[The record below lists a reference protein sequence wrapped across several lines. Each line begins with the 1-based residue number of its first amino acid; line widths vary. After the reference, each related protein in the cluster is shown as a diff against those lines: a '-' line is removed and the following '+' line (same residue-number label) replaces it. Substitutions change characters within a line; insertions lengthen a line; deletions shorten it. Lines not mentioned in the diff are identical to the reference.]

1 MAKLRVEF
9 KDELGSNL
17 SRFKIIRSDGTSE
30 IVTLN
35 RNASVTQRGTPLN
48 SENMNKVKDSI
59 NSLYDKKYIDLAYE
73 LSTGEVPKSGGSV
86 KLGDNTI
93 TIFYGEVT
101 SGNGEKSKGLSV
113 SINNGAKHCY
123 VGMYQVEDEYYKI
136 QSMNGT
142 LYGHNVFDNETLDH
156 TYYFDILTYN
166 DYREDLG
173 GDVQD
178 GSNYSNISL
187 IRERYD
193 LIATMRLSVDGT
205 LWIIQEY

>member
-101 SGNGEKSKGLSV
+101 PDNDQKSKGLSV

-136 QSMNGT
+136 QSRYGV

-166 DYREDLG
+166 DYSNDLG
-173 GDVQD
+173 IDD
-178 GSNYSNISL
+178 STDYSNISL
-187 IRERYD
+187 IREGYD
-193 LIATMRLSVDGT
+193 LIATMRLSEDGA